1 MDAYDA
7 EKAAKVWQRV
17 LGEQPV
23 QMGTHGLQA
32 LIMEAL
38 TGAATYLSLSRRYQG
53 NRAAQLRRMAEEAQ
67 ATAACLQGICLLTE
81 GTRGAVKIVPPS
93 SREAADAALRRCY
106 RRARQCLTEYESRI
120 SDPEYGSA
128 FSRLAHRE
136 QAHCCQ
142 ILELLGGLQK

>member
-17 LGEQPV
+17 LGEQSA
-23 QMGTHGLQA
+23 QMGVPGLQA

-38 TGAATYLSLSRRYQG
+38 TGAATYLSLSRRLQG
-53 NRAAQLRRMAEEAQ
+53 ARAVQLRRMAEEAQ

-81 GTRGAVKIVPPS
+81 DTRGAVKIVPPS
-93 SREAADAALRRCY
+93 SREAVDSALRRCY
-106 RRARQCLTEYESRI
+106 RRAHWCLTEYESRN
-120 SDPEYGSA
+120 SDPEYGSV
-128 FSRLAHRE
+128 FSRLAHQE